1 MYKKFTKILLLII
14 LLSPLS
20 VYALKDRVTVS
31 STGWNYDYFSTYNW
45 KGTSSKEMTKKD
57 CEKQGGKIDPN
68 TEVAEW
74 VQYRATCSAEKKV
87 KNLQVKHM
95 VQKNKSRSYM

>member
-1 MYKKFTKILLLII
+1 
-14 LLSPLS
+14 
-20 VYALKDRVTVS
+20 
-31 STGWNYDYFSTYNW
+31 
-45 KGTSSKEMTKKD
+45 MTKKD